1 MKLVKLYKTVD
12 FAYGLKQFRRRSKPN
27 CFMYDLL
34 ENCFRV
40 EGSYQR
46 RYIKRVKTDG
56 KELKAF
62 PAMPTTFYV

>member
-12 FAYGLKQFRRRSKPN
+12 FAYGLKQFRRRSKLN

-40 EGSYQR
+40 EGH
-46 RYIKRVKTDG
+46 IKRVKSDG